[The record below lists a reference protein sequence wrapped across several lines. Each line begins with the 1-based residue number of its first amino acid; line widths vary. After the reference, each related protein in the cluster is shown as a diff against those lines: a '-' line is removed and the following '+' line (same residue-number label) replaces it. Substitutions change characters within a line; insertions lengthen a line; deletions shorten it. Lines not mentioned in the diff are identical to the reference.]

1 MKSLYR
7 AYNDSSFIHAVKFPQ
22 WQGMM
27 GPILRAEVGDTLEIE
42 VRNLAS
48 RNYSMHPH
56 GVKYNFEMEGA
67 IYQDAL
73 YNSIPPNQTFT
84 YRWEVPPRSGPGPL
98 DGNSLVWGYHSHVAE
113 TDIFDGLFGA
123 IIVYRPGILNAHGEP
138 KGIDHEIVS
147 TIFVSDENSSTHLD
161 QTLKDLSPTIDIND
175 IGNPEFIKSNKKSSI
190 NGLLFSNPVDLRFQ
204 VGQDIDWHVL
214 SWGTGFDAFN
224 ITWQEASCTR
234 FGQEIDHIDLLPASF
249 ATVIVS
255 PKMVGKFDVGCS
267 TRKSSGLVMQYEV
280 E

>member
-1 MKSLYR
+1 
-7 AYNDSSFIHAVKFPQ
+7 
-22 WQGMM
+22 
-27 GPILRAEVGDTLEIE
+27 
-42 VRNLAS
+42 
-48 RNYSMHPH
+48 
-56 GVKYNFEMEGA
+56 
-67 IYQDAL
+67 
-73 YNSIPPNQTFT
+73 
-84 YRWEVPPRSGPGPL
+84 
-98 DGNSLVWGYHSHVAE
+98 
-113 TDIFDGLFGA
+113 
-123 IIVYRPGILNAHGEP
+123 
-138 KGIDHEIVS
+138 
-147 TIFVSDENSSTHLD
+147 
-161 QTLKDLSPTIDIND
+161 LSPTIDIND

-204 VGQDIDWHVL
+204 VGQDIHWHVL

-255 PKMVGKFDVGCS
+255 PKMAGKFDVGCS